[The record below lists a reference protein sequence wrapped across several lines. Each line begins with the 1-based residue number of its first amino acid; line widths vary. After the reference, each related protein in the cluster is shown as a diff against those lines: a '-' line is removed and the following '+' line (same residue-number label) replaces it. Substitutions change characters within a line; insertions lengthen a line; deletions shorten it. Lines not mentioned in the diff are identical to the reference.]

1 MKLHVEVLW
10 TWIAVG
16 IQHVAGL
23 TAADRNITSR
33 KHLHLQTHMP

>member
-1 MKLHVEVLW
+1 MKLHVEALW
-10 TWIAVG
+10 TWHAVG

-23 TAADRNITSR
+23 TAADITSR